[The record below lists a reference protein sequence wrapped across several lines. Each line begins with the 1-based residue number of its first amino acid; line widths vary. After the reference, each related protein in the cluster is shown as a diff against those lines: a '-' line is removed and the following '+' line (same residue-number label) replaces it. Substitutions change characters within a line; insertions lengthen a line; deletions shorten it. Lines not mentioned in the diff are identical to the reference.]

1 MPFLATN
8 SLQVAA
14 VHPPVDEVPLKLGTL
29 VQSRRVPTWGAG
41 IILETAGG
49 KAKVHF
55 TDGGVRL
62 LSLDQADLEELM
74 ESEVP
79 ADAAIRTE
87 LGRRRLSSHQA
98 VSTRIIDLVDR
109 FNSVFPNKFDGVF
122 DREERDYKLAA
133 KARLHD
139 RLDPLE
145 LRRLLAA
152 GQATEVMQRA
162 FQVIGATN
170 LVHRIEMLKFRDVST
185 GAAPTVAEAL
195 CDLLEAEDDKLPA
208 ALEAFGRALDPWD
221 AAKWPIVTY
230 FPFLQRPDRMPFVK
244 PVPVQQAAQA
254 LGYDIGYTVVPS
266 AAAYR
271 RVMGLHDLVGKEMAK
286 HSLHARDLIDVQTFL
301 WYGCGLGTEHAA
313 RGNAQR
319 I

>member
-1 MPFLATN
+1 
-8 SLQVAA
+8 
-14 VHPPVDEVPLKLGTL
+14 
-29 VQSRRVPTWGAG
+29 
-41 IILETAGG
+41 LETAGG

-79 ADAAIRTE
+79 GDAAIRTE

-98 VSTRIIDLVDR
+98 VSTRIIDLVNR
-109 FNSVFPNKFDGVF
+109 FNSIFPNKFDEKF

-133 KARLHD
+133 KARLHE
-139 RLDPLE
+139 RLDPAE
-145 LRRLLAA
+145 LRHLLAA
-152 GQATEVMQRA
+152 GQAAEVMQRA
-162 FQVIGATN
+162 LKVISATN
-170 LVHRIEMLKFRDVST
+170 LVYRIEMLKFRDVPA
-185 GAAPTVAEAL
+185 GAAPGVAEAL
-195 CDLLEAEDDKLPA
+195 CNLLEAGDENMPA
-208 ALEAFGRALDPWD
+208 AVEAFAQALDPWD

-244 PVPVQQAAQA
+244 PFAVQQAAQA
-254 LGYDIGYTVVPS
+254 LGYDIGYGALPS

-271 RVMGLHDLVGKEMAK
+271 RVIGLYDIVGKEMAQ
-286 HSLHARDLIDVQTFL
+286 HGLHARDLIDVQTFL

-313 RGNAQR
+313 RANEGAS
-319 I
+319 

>member
-1 MPFLATN
+1 MK
-8 SLQVAA
+8 V
-14 VHPPVDEVPLKLGTL
+14 GTL
-29 VQSRRVPTWGAG
+29 VQSRRMPAWGAG
-41 IILETAGG
+41 IVLEIAAGKTRVHFTAGG
-49 KAKVHF
+49 QRH
-55 TDGGVRL
+55 L
-62 LSLDQADLEELM
+62 LLHQADLEELQD
-74 ESEVP
+74 SEVP
-79 ADAAIRTE
+79 ADSAIRTD
-87 LGRRRLSSHQA
+87 LGRRRLASHQA

-139 RLDPLE
+139 RLDPPE

-162 FQVIGATN
+162 SQVIGATN
-170 LVHRIEMLKFRDVST
+170 LVYRIEMLKFRDVPT

-195 CDLLEAEDDKLPA
+195 CDLLEAEDDRLPA
-208 ALEAFGRALDPWD
+208 ALEALGQALDPWD

-244 PVPVQQAAQA
+244 PFAVQQAAQA
-254 LGYDIGYTVVPS
+254 LGYDIGYTVLPS

-271 RVMGLHDLVGKEMAK
+271 RVMGLYDLVGKEMAK
-286 HSLHARDLIDVQTFL
+286 HGLHARDLIDVQTFL
-301 WYGCGLGTEHAA
+301 WYGCGLGTDHVA
-313 RGNAQR
+313 RGNAER